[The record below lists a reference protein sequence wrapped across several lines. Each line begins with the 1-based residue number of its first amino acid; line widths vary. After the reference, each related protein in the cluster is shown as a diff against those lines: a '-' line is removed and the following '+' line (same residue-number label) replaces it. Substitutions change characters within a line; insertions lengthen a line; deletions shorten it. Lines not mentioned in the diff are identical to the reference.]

1 MQLVRY
7 ADGAGWSLG
16 AVVGDDGA
24 VLPLLAAL
32 RQLRQRGRLHGLNE
46 QFIEAVCA
54 DGRALLACWPAVR
67 GAVEL
72 AAELDDGTAHLPDHL
87 GQLRIGPFIP
97 GPEKVLGV
105 SYNYR
110 ALATQEGVGKAPD
123 PVLFVKAPSSVTGAF
138 DDIRVPPRLQ
148 HVDFEAEV
156 GIVIGAVTRNVTPD
170 AAGACIGG
178 YTVINDMT
186 AKILPRP
193 EHDLE
198 TITVSLKAIDNFAPL
213 GAVVVTSDELND
225 FSAIHVICRVNGEQ
239 RQHFPATDWIH
250 APAEVVAF
258 ASSFITLQPG
268 DLISMGTSQGIGIA
282 EVPPRLLKDGDVV
295 ETQLSGYP
303 GTRNTMRFASQPRQD
318 S

>member
-7 ADGAGWSLG
+7 ADGSGWSLG

-24 VLPLLAAL
+24 VLPLLEAL

-46 QFIEAVCA
+46 QFIEAVCT

-72 AAELDDGTAHLPDHL
+72 ATELDDGSAHLPDHL

-123 PVLFVKAPSSVTGAF
+123 PVLFAKTPSSVTGAF
-138 DDIRVPPRLQ
+138 DDIRVPTRLR

-156 GIVIGAVTRNVTPD
+156 GIVIGAVARNVTPD
-170 AAGACIGG
+170 AASACIGG

-213 GAVVVTSDELND
+213 GAVVVTSDELSD

-239 RQHFPATDWIH
+239 RQRFPATDWIH

-303 GTRNTMRFASQPRQD
+303 GTRNTMRFASQRPQG

>member
-1 MQLVRY
+1 MELVRF
-7 ADGAGWSLG
+7 ADGSGWSLG
-16 AVVGDDGA
+16 AVLGQDGA
-24 VLPLLAAL
+24 VLSLPAAL
-32 RQLRQRGRLHGLNE
+32 RQLRHRGRLHGLSE
-46 QFIEAVCA
+46 QLTEAITT
-54 DGRALLACWPAVR
+54 DGRALLACWPTVR

-72 AAELDDGTAHLPDHL
+72 AAELDDGSARLPEGL
-87 GQLRIGPFIP
+87 GGLRIGPFIP

-110 ALATQEGVGKAPD
+110 ALAAQEGIGRARD
-123 PVLFVKAPSSVTGAF
+123 PVLFAKAPSSVTGAF
-138 DDIRVPPRLQ
+138 DDIRVPARLR

-156 GIVIGAVTRNVTPD
+156 GVVIGAVTRNVTPA

-193 EHDLE
+193 GHDLE
-198 TITVSLKAIDNFAPL
+198 TITLSLKAIDNFAPV
-213 GAVVVTSDELND
+213 GAVVVTPDELGD
-225 FSAIHVICRVNGEQ
+225 LSATQVICRVNGEQ
-239 RQHFPATDWIH
+239 RQRFPATDWIH
-250 APAEVVAF
+250 SPAAVVAF
-258 ASSFITLQPG
+258 ASSFLTLQPG

-282 EVPPRLLKDGDVV
+282 EVPPRLLADGDVV

-303 GTRNTMRFASQPRQD
+303 GTRNTMRFAAS

>member
-7 ADGAGWSLG
+7 ADGSGWSLG

-24 VLPLLAAL
+24 VLPLLGAL

-46 QFIEAVCA
+46 RFIEAVCT

-72 AAELDDGTAHLPDHL
+72 AAELDDGSACLPHGLSD
-87 GQLRIGPFIP
+87 LRVGPFIAR
-97 GPEKVLGV
+97 PEKVLGV

-123 PVLFVKAPSSVTGAF
+123 PVLFSKAPSSITGAF
-138 DDIRVPPRLQ
+138 DDIRVPPRLR

-156 GIVIGAVTRNVTPD
+156 GIVISAVTRNVTPD
-170 AAGACIGG
+170 AARACIGG

-193 EHDLE
+193 EHDLQ
-198 TITVSLKAIDNFAPL
+198 TITFSLKAIDNFAPL
-213 GAVVVTSDELND
+213 GAVVVTPDALSD
-225 FSAIHVICRVNGEQ
+225 FSATHVICRVNGEQ

-250 APAEVVAF
+250 TPAEVIAF
-258 ASSFITLQPG
+258 ASSFVTLQPG

-282 EVPPRLLKDGDVV
+282 EVPPRLLKDRDVV
-295 ETQLSGYP
+295 ETQLSSYP
-303 GTRNTMRFASQPRQD
+303 GTRNTMRFAPL
-318 S
+318 